1 MVLTNSV
8 WACVVA
14 GEPGIHPIRLLDAV
28 FSSSWLHVNLPRKN
42 YDFLHNTGRNCPAI
56 KKLTTWKHY
65 NWVNVTDLP
74 SDPLCAPA
82 GYTLALARPAGKVQ
96 GSKEEIWIRIIR
108 CYQKNP
114 LTIHCS
120 LKFLCQMQQS
130 SFHSWAIHHKIFLL
144 TFQTSLG
151 WNRRPRPACSEKR
164 RNNDKLLHLEL
175 FALFTCRLYSS
186 SMSMVTQLNSKML
199 PAWGVV

>member
-1 MVLTNSV
+1 MQSFPPVDSMWT
-8 WACVVA
+8 CR
-14 GEPGIHPIRLLDAV
+14 EKIMI
-28 FSSSWLHVNLPRKN
+28 
-42 YDFLHNTGRNCPAI
+42 FLHNTGRNCPAI
-56 KKLTTWKHY
+56 KKPTTWKHY

-96 GSKEEIWIRIIR
+96 GSKEEIWILIIR

-130 SFHSWAIHHKIFLL
+130 SFHSWAIQHKIFLL
-144 TFQTSLG
+144 TFQTSWL
-151 WNRRPRPACSEKR
+151 WNRRPRPACNEKR
-164 RNNDKLLHLEL
+164 RNNDKLLHFRNICTVYLSTL
-175 FALFTCRLYSS
+175 FIIDE
-186 SMSMVTQLNSKML
+186 
-199 PAWGVV
+199 